1 MIKRFSLP
9 VLFALVFASPLVA
22 HAQRHSPLADAPAIR
37 KRVEYRATRL
47 DLGAGFGSTVNET
60 FNHGLMANVHL
71 GFHLTDWLSISGMA
85 AFNVS
90 GLATGFQERLTESL
104 QPNPNLSDPT
114 MARDVARARALETIN
129 KPSQIFAG
137 QLEITPFTGK
147 FALFGSLFAHYDF
160 YVFGGVAAVNLVA
173 AGSGGTPCTD
183 NTQPMNTSN
192 NDRACVVTGMKI
204 GGTGG
209 AGFHAFFNQFVAL
222 NVELRDFLIQ
232 DNPAGRDVNG
242 DQSADNKDLS
252 WTSHLMATVGVSL
265 YLPTTAKITD

>member
-37 KRVEYRATRL
+37 KRIEYRATRL
-47 DLGAGFGSTVNET
+47 ELGAGFGSTINET

-71 GFHLTDWLSISGMA
+71 GFHLTDWLSLSGMA

-90 GLATGFQERLTESL
+90 ALQTGFQERLLETL
-104 QPNPNLSDPT
+104 TDPPTT
-114 MARDVARARALETIN
+114 MRDVTRNDALSTIN
-129 KPSQIFAG
+129 KPGQIFAG
-137 QLEITPFTGK
+137 QLEVTPFTGK
-147 FALFGSLFAHYDF
+147 FALFGAMFAHYDF
-160 YVFGGVAAVNLVA
+160 YLFAGAAAVNLVA
-173 AGSGGTPCTD
+173 AGTAGDVCSD
-183 NTQPMNTSN
+183 NASAN
-192 NDRACVVTGMKI
+192 RRCIVTGMKI

-209 AGFHAFFNQFVAL
+209 AGFHAFFNHFVAL

-242 DQSADNKDLS
+242 DQSADNKDLT